1 MSTTS
6 SDTMERL
13 VGIMRSTLKLDESE
27 AIDQDMPL
35 IGGRHDLDSLDVLLL
50 ITTIEREFGVRI
62 REGEVDRSAFASLRS
77 LAEFVERL
85 RGAP

>member
-1 MSTTS
+1 
-6 SDTMERL
+6 MERL